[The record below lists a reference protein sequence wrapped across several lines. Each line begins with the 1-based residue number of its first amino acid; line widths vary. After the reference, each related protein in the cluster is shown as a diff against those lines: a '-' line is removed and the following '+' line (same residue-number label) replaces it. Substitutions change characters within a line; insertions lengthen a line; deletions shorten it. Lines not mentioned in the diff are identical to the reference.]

1 MLIKQGKFLL
11 ACLLVMFG
19 TLLLQLHL
27 IECQKIYIYI
37 AGVAEAVHTPEAA
50 HLLQYIR
57 KVH

>member
-1 MLIKQGKFLL
+1 MLTKQGKFLL

-27 IECQKIYIYI
+27 IECKKKYIYT
-37 AGVAEAVHTPEAA
+37 AGVAEAVHAPEAA
-50 HLLQYIR
+50 HLLQYTR

>member
-27 IECQKIYIYI
+27 IECKKKKKIQL
-37 AGVAEAVHTPEAA
+37 G
-50 HLLQYIR
+50 
-57 KVH
+57 